1 MSESR
6 LKRCFTIFFFF
17 FKIGFFTFGGGW
29 GILAQMEQEFIDKRH
44 LMTKNDLLEMVA
56 VGKSVPGIM
65 ITNVS
70 MLFGY
75 QLAGIPGGICAV
87 IGIATPAV
95 LVLTVVTF
103 CYDLLKDNHWAAAAL
118 HGISSAV
125 VPIIGSAALSLG
137 KDIFKRKSGILICLL
152 AFPFC
157 YFTSIS
163 NIILVLVGVIIALIW
178 MEVDKHAVS

>member
-1 MSESR
+1 MNISKF
-6 LKRCFTIFFFF
+6 KRCITIFFFF

-29 GILAQMEQEFIDKRH
+29 GILAQMEQEFVDKRQ
-44 LMTKNDLLEMVA
+44 LITKNDLLEMVA

-75 QLAGIPGGICAV
+75 QIAGIPGGICAFV
-87 IGIATPAV
+87 GIATPAI
-95 LVLTVVTF
+95 LVLSVVTY
-103 CYDLLKDNHWAAAAL
+103 CYDLLKDNHWAEAAL

-137 KDIFKRKSGILICLL
+137 KDIFRRKSGILICLL

-163 NIILVLVGVIIALIW
+163 NLVLVIIGVFISLIW
-178 MEVDKHAVS
+178 MEVDKHAIS